1 MTKNMEKIALL
12 LTIYITISSIV
23 LVSAEISKTDVA
35 PVALSFILLSIIY
48 LWYRFY
54 LNKEK
59 LSEEVSI
66 TVRNVWILV
75 LSLFL
80 LSMAVRIPSVLLYGQ
95 PYEKIVMIYLIILTI
110 TLILNCK
117 LSVFGF
123 KSEKFGKA
131 LTVGLIYYLIF
142 EFTTRIVQFASA
154 FFLTGQFCLVG
165 YDPRPFLMT
174 FPFMTF
180 CVGIS
185 EEGLFRGFMQS
196 LLQKFYSVRFA
207 IFVQS
212 LLFGVWHFVWHISP
226 LDIFGMLMH
235 ILSSFVIGVLF
246 GYFYSIAENLTPLI
260 LVHGLIDSFPSG
272 YKFASLENLSAG
284 EAFMILGLPYILSI
298 TLMFILTRKLAEWM
312 KKP

>member
-12 LTIYITISSIV
+12 LTIYIAISSIV

-54 LNKEK
+54 LNKER

-185 EEGLFRGFMQS
+185 EEGVFRGFM
-196 LLQKFYSVRFA
+196 QKFYSVRFA
-207 IFVQS
+207 IFVQF

-226 LDIFGMLMH
+226 LDLFGVLMH

-272 YKFASLENLSAG
+272 YKFASLENLSVG
-284 EAFMILGLPYILSI
+284 EAFMIGELPYILSI

>member
-12 LTIYITISSIV
+12 LTIYIAISSTV

-35 PVALSFILLSIIY
+35 PVALSFLLLSIIY

-54 LNKEK
+54 LNKER

-95 PYEKIVMIYLIILTI
+95 PYEKIVMIYLTILTI

-142 EFTTRIVQFASA
+142 EFSTRIVQFASA

-165 YDPRPFLMT
+165 YDPWPFLMT

-226 LDIFGMLMH
+226 LDLFGMLMH

-272 YKFASLENLSAG
+272 YKFANLENLSVS
-284 EAFMILGLPYILSI
+284 EAFMIGGLPYILSI

>member
-12 LTIYITISSIV
+12 LTIYIAISSIV

-54 LNKEK
+54 LNKER

-196 LLQKFYSVRFA
+196 LLQKFYSVKFA
-207 IFVQS
+207 ILVQS

-226 LDIFGMLMH
+226 LDLFGMLMH

-272 YKFASLENLSAG
+272 YKFASLENLSVG
-284 EAFMILGLPYILSI
+284 EAFMIGELPYILSI

>member
-1 MTKNMEKIALL
+1 MTKTMEKIALL
-12 LTIYITISSIV
+12 LTIYIAISSTV
-23 LVSAEISKTDVA
+23 LVSAEISKTDVV
-35 PVALSFILLSIIY
+35 PVALSLILLSIVY

-54 LNKEK
+54 INKER

-95 PYEKIVMIYLIILTI
+95 PYEKIVMIYLTILTI

-123 KSEKFGKA
+123 KSENFGKA
-131 LTVGLIYYLIF
+131 LTVGLIYYSIF
-142 EFTTRIVQFASA
+142 EFSTRIVQFASA

-165 YDPRPFLMT
+165 YDPQPFLMT

-272 YKFASLENLSAG
+272 YKFASLENLSAS
-284 EAFMILGLPYILSI
+284 EAFMIWGLPYILSI

-312 KKP
+312 KS